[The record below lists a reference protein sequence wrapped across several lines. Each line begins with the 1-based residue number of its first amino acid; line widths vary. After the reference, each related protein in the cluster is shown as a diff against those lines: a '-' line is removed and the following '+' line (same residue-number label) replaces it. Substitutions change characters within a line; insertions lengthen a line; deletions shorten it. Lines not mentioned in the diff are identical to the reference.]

1 MLRSKPKK
9 QPPPV
14 DNSVSDS
21 TGQYDLRFVLWRQ
34 FCAQNNIPV
43 DTLPS
48 QLNDE
53 QKERW
58 EQMKQKRLR
67 WEKVLFVVGQFAFLI
82 LHFLTR
88 APQNVRYALEAFAKS
103 AKAPQA

>member
-1 MLRSKPKK
+1 MIRGKQK
-9 QPPPV
+9 QPRPI

-34 FCAQNNIPV
+34 FCSQNNIPV

-53 QKERW
+53 QKEKW
-58 EQMKQKRLR
+58 DELKTSRL
-67 WEKVLFVVGQFAFLI
+67 K
-82 LHFLTR
+82 
-88 APQNVRYALEAFAKS
+88 
-103 AKAPQA
+103 

>member
-1 MLRSKPKK
+1 MDRGQPKK

-43 DTLPS
+43 ETLPS
-48 QLNDE
+48 QLENE
-53 QKERW
+53 QKDRW
-58 EQMKQKRLR
+58 EEMKAQRLR
-67 WEKVLFVVGQFAFLI
+67 
-82 LHFLTR
+82 
-88 APQNVRYALEAFAKS
+88 
-103 AKAPQA
+103 

>member
-1 MLRSKPKK
+1 MRRRARSTYALPRSINFRYTHAIMNKGKN

-34 FCAQNNIPV
+34 FCARYNIPV

-48 QLNDE
+48 QLDDE

-58 EQMKQKRLR
+58 EEMKNERL
-67 WEKVLFVVGQFAFLI
+67 
-82 LHFLTR
+82 
-88 APQNVRYALEAFAKS
+88 KS
-103 AKAPQA
+103 

>member
-1 MLRSKPKK
+1 LGKAVTLPETHQGRVKEVMNRGQRKN

-34 FCAQNNIPV
+34 FCAQYNIPV

-48 QLNDE
+48 QLDND
-53 QKERW
+53 QKDRW
-58 EQMKQKRLR
+58 EEMKAQRLR
-67 WEKVLFVVGQFAFLI
+67 
-82 LHFLTR
+82 
-88 APQNVRYALEAFAKS
+88 
-103 AKAPQA
+103 

>member
-9 QPPPV
+9 EPTPV

-21 TGQYDLRFVLWRQ
+21 TGQYDLRFLLWRQ

-48 QLNDE
+48 QLNGE
-53 QKERW
+53 QKVRW
-58 EQMKQKRLR
+58 DQMKQKRLR
-67 WEKVLFVVGQFAFLI
+67 
-82 LHFLTR
+82 
-88 APQNVRYALEAFAKS
+88 
-103 AKAPQA
+103 

>member
-1 MLRSKPKK
+1 MFKGKQNK
-9 QPPPV
+9 QPKPI

-21 TGQYDLRFVLWRQ
+21 TGAYDLRFVLWRH

-53 QKERW
+53 
-58 EQMKQKRLR
+58 MKDKWDQVKSKRLR
-67 WEKVLFVVGQFAFLI
+67 
-82 LHFLTR
+82 
-88 APQNVRYALEAFAKS
+88 
-103 AKAPQA
+103 

>member
-1 MLRSKPKK
+1 MDKGKK
-9 QPPPV
+9 QPPPI

-34 FCAQNNIPV
+34 FCALHHIPV

-53 QKERW
+53 QKELW
-58 EQMKQKRLR
+58 EEMKAKRL
-67 WEKVLFVVGQFAFLI
+67 
-82 LHFLTR
+82 
-88 APQNVRYALEAFAKS
+88 KS
-103 AKAPQA
+103 

>member
-1 MLRSKPKK
+1 MLRSKQKK

-34 FCAQNNIPV
+34 FCAQYNVPV

-48 QLNDE
+48 QLSGD
-53 QKERW
+53 QKDRW
-58 EQMKQKRLR
+58 EEMKQKRLR
-67 WEKVLFVVGQFAFLI
+67 
-82 LHFLTR
+82 
-88 APQNVRYALEAFAKS
+88 
-103 AKAPQA
+103 

>member
-1 MLRSKPKK
+1 MIRGKQK
-9 QPPPV
+9 QPRPI

-34 FCAQNNIPV
+34 FCSQNNIPV

-53 QKERW
+53 QKEKW
-58 EQMKQKRLR
+58 DELKCSRL
-67 WEKVLFVVGQFAFLI
+67 K
-82 LHFLTR
+82 
-88 APQNVRYALEAFAKS
+88 
-103 AKAPQA
+103 

>member
-1 MLRSKPKK
+1 MSKRKN
-9 QPPPV
+9 QPPPI

-34 FCAQNNIPV
+34 FCSEYSIPV

-48 QLNDE
+48 QLDDE

-58 EQMKQKRLR
+58 EEMKSKRLR
-67 WEKVLFVVGQFAFLI
+67 
-82 LHFLTR
+82 
-88 APQNVRYALEAFAKS
+88 
-103 AKAPQA
+103 